1 MALPLE
7 IAPQE
12 LSTRLQRGESIVL
25 IDVREPEEF
34 AISRIEGA
42 RLIPMQSIPAELQ
55 RLEAMAENSEL
66 AVLCHHGVRSLNV
79 VVWLRRQGLENCFS
93 VSGGI
98 DKWSREIDPTIPL
111 Y

>member
-1 MALPLE
+1 M
-7 IAPQE
+7 
-12 LSTRLQRGESIVL
+12 L

-42 RLIPMQSIPAELQ
+42 QLVPMQSVPGELQ
-55 RLEAMAENSEL
+55 RLEAIAENAEL

-79 VVWLRRQGLENCFS
+79 VFWLRRKALRIASACPGES
-93 VSGGI
+93 TVERRRRS
-98 DKWSREIDPTIPL
+98 PVPL